1 MIFDHKVRNPDESG
15 QRSSLRSL
23 RHKTYHREMLMKPT
37 IRCGIR
43 SVLAAFFICSCA
55 FGADVARGHLR
66 AGAARVDITPPVNPQ
81 YPPSGKYEHEHLYVR
96 SIVLD
101 NGVTRA
107 ALLNAD
113 LAHMTEELWANAS
126 KQIAEELK
134 CPVEN
139 IIISAIHTHSGRPA
153 GPPASAVSVMPP
165 IATMVSAMLD
175 AVKEAKAKLQPGQVA
190 FGTGFSYL
198 NANRDAVSDETHRWT
213 QAPNLNAVSD
223 KTVAVVTFTT
233 PAGDPIAAYVNYAM
247 HPINGYLVG
256 ITSADFPGAASRY
269 VEEAFDDKMVMEF
282 SQGASGDQNPLLM
295 RSSTNAL
302 ASLSGVKITGYDLV
316 REDVEGPL
324 RDGKVPFGKLDLK
337 VADRFERWI
346 ESEGDVLGEEVIR
359 VMTNSRNRRSEVP
372 IWGAQETI
380 SCPGRVRADTNTG
393 REGEPGIY
401 KDGDPVNI
409 RLGMIGVGDIALT
422 AVNAELYTMIGLRTK
437 QHSPMAN
444 TVVVTLANGRATSG
458 YIPDDASFGRNTF
471 QVLGSRL
478 KPGCAE
484 QGIADGLDDLVNQYM
499 SR

>member
-1 MIFDHKVRNPDESG
+1 M
-15 QRSSLRSL
+15 
-23 RHKTYHREMLMKPT
+23 KTTMRYGACL
-37 IRCGIR
+37 
-43 SVLAAFFICSCA
+43 LAALFICASA
-55 FGADVARGHLR
+55 FGAPADRGRLR
-66 AGAARVDITPPVNPQ
+66 VGTARVDITPPVNPL
-81 YPPSGKYEHEHLYVR
+81 YPPSGKYDHERLYVR

-113 LAHMTEELWANAS
+113 LGNMPEDVWANAS
-126 KQIAEELK
+126 QQIAEELK

-139 IIISAIHTHSGRPA
+139 IIMSAIHTHSGVPA
-153 GPPASAVSVMPP
+153 GPPTSAAPVMPAV
-165 IATMVSAMLD
+165 ATVVSAMLD
-175 AVKEAKAKLQPGQVA
+175 AVKQAKTKLQPAQVS
-190 FGTGFSYL
+190 FGTGSSYL
-198 NANRDAVSDETHRWT
+198 NANRDVVSDETHRWT

-233 PAGDPIAAYVNYAM
+233 PSGDPFAAYVNYAM

-269 VEEAFDDKMVMEF
+269 VEQAFDDRMVMVF

-302 ASLSGVKITGYDLV
+302 ASLSGVDVTGYDLV
-316 REDVEGPL
+316 RENVEAPL
-324 RDGKVPFGKLDLK
+324 RDGKVPFGKLDPK
-337 VADRFERWI
+337 VADRLERWI

-359 VMTNSRNRRSEVP
+359 VMTSSQNRSSEVA
-372 IWGAQETI
+372 IWGAQKTI
-380 SCPGRVRADTNTG
+380 SCPGRVRTNAG

-401 KDGDPVNI
+401 KDGDPVSI
-409 RLGMIGVGDIALT
+409 RLGMVGIGDIALT
-422 AVNAELYTMIGLRTK
+422 SVNAELYTMIAQRTK
-437 QHSPMAN
+437 QHSPMAH
-444 TVVVTLANGRATSG
+444 TVVVTLANGRASSG
-458 YIPDDASFGRNTF
+458 YIPDDASFGHETF

-484 QGIADGLDDLVNQYM
+484 QSIANGLDDLVNQYI

>member
-1 MIFDHKVRNPDESG
+1 M
-15 QRSSLRSL
+15 
-23 RHKTYHREMLMKPT
+23 KTT
-37 IRCGIR
+37 IRCGAC
-43 SVLAAFFICSCA
+43 VLAAFFICNSA
-55 FGADVARGHLR
+55 FGAGAERGHLR
-66 AGAARVDITPPVNPQ
+66 VGAARVDITPPVNPQ

-107 ALLNAD
+107 VFLNAD
-113 LAHMTEELWANAS
+113 LGNMPEAIWADAS
-126 KQIAEELK
+126 KQIAENLN

-139 IIISAIHTHSGRPA
+139 IIMSAIHTHSGVLA
-153 GPPASAVSVMPP
+153 GPPARGALAMPP
-165 IATMVSAMLD
+165 IATVVSAMLD
-175 AVKEAKAKLQPGQVA
+175 AVRQAKAKLQPAQLA

-233 PAGDPIAAYVNYAM
+233 PVGDPIAAYVNYAM

-269 VEEAFDDKMVMEF
+269 VEQAFDDKMVMEF
-282 SQGASGDQNPLLM
+282 SLGASGDQNPLLM

-316 REDVEGPL
+316 REDVEEPL
-324 RDGKVPFGKLDLK
+324 RDGKVPFGKLDPK
-337 VADRFERWI
+337 VADRLERWI

-359 VMTNSRNRRSEVP
+359 VMTNSKNRSSEVP
-372 IWGAQETI
+372 IWGAQKTI
-380 SCPGRVRADTNTG
+380 SCPGRVRTDTNTG
-393 REGEPGIY
+393 REGEPGTY

-409 RLGMIGVGDIALT
+409 RLSMIGIGDIALT
-422 AVNAELYTMIGLRTK
+422 AVNAELYTMIAQRTK

-444 TVVVTLANGRATSG
+444 TVVVTLANGRASSG
-458 YIPDDASFGRNTF
+458 YIPDDASFAHSTF

-478 KPGCAE
+478 RPGCAE
-484 QGIADGLDDLVNQYM
+484 QAIANGLDQLVSQYI

>member
-1 MIFDHKVRNPDESG
+1 MKTKIRWGTPALVVFFVCT
-15 QRSSLRSL
+15 SS
-23 RHKTYHREMLMKPT
+23 
-37 IRCGIR
+37 
-43 SVLAAFFICSCA
+43 
-55 FGADVARGHLR
+55 FGAPAERGRLR

-113 LAHMTEELWANAS
+113 LSNMPEDIWTNAS
-126 KQIAEELK
+126 KQIADELK
-134 CPVEN
+134 CPLEN
-139 IIISAIHTHSGRPA
+139 IIMSAIHTHSGVPA
-153 GPPASAVSVMPP
+153 GPPASMAPAMPP
-165 IATMVSAMLD
+165 TAMVVSAMLD
-175 AVKEAKAKLQPGQVA
+175 AVRQAKAKLQPAQVA
-190 FGTGFSYL
+190 FGKGLSFL

-223 KTVAVVTFTT
+223 KTVSVVTFTT
-233 PAGDPIAAYVNYAM
+233 PAGNPIAAYVNYAM

-269 VEEAFDDKMVMEF
+269 VEQAFDDKMVMVF
-282 SQGASGDQNPLLM
+282 SQSASGDQNPLLM

-324 RDGKVPFGKLDLK
+324 RDGKVPRGTLDPK
-337 VADRFERWI
+337 VADRLERWI

-359 VMTNSRNRRSEVP
+359 IMSNNQNWSSEVP
-372 IWGAQETI
+372 IWGAQKTI
-380 SCPGRVRADTNTG
+380 SCPGRQRTNAG
-393 REGEPGIY
+393 REGEPGAY
-401 KDGDPVNI
+401 KDSDPVNI
-409 RLGMIGVGDIALT
+409 RLGMIGIGDIALT
-422 AVNAELYTMIGLRTK
+422 AVNAELYTMIAQRTK

-444 TVVVTLANGRATSG
+444 TVVITLANGRASSG
-458 YIPDDASFGRNTF
+458 YIPDDASFVHNTF

-484 QGIADGLDDLVNQYM
+484 QGIANGLDEMVTQYLAK
-499 SR
+499 